1 MVDMVVTKMSGP
13 PPNNIIDSS
22 TTSPFPPPTIMLLPD
37 TFAIFVV
44 FLKLASGVVGN
55 GVTLAV
61 NMGVVAALGVVIPE

>member
-1 MVDMVVTKMSGP
+1 MVDMVVTKMFGP

-22 TTSPFPPPTIMLLPD
+22 TTRSFPPPTNMLLPD
-37 TFAIFVV
+37 TFATSVL

-61 NMGVVAALGVVIPE
+61 NMGVLVAMGVVIPE